1 MIYQKYELT
10 KIRKAFIEIL
20 INLWKISKTYI
31 AFSIFSIIAS
41 SSLLVLAPYIFSTII
56 DSYTGNKEDLIIKN
70 IFQGFLIYWI
80 LIGLSLVFKNTITY
94 LSLVISQNVNYIAA
108 TSFFKKIIKKKSIFF
123 IKHNPTEIQA
133 IQKQGAQAVDIL
145 IQLMLMIIIPGI
157 VQIVF
162 STALLGS
169 KIDNTIILTV
179 SIYGLFFITFSYY
192 SNKWTSKYLNEAIQE
207 GQKNAQ
213 LVGNSISMIEVLQ
226 LFNSTKWINDKFE
239 LRSKLILDNWKF
251 FALKKVKY
259 TLFFG
264 FALTL
269 QFVIT
274 FFILM
279 PKLEAG
285 QISIGDIVLFNTLLL
300 QLNYPFEMIGLSIER
315 IIQSYNEFKPFS
327 KMWNEDNKVIQEN
340 IEMKINS
347 NKVDIKNPILN
358 KLVFKNVSYQ
368 YDNGRGICNISFS
381 TQTGSITFLS
391 GKSGSGK
398 STILKLILK
407 QLNPQNGEILINN
420 INLNTIKDEF
430 WYSNIGVVPQEI
442 LLLNDSIEANIV
454 LGREYDYEKLI
465 IAAKKAA
472 IFDKI
477 NELPDNFKTIVGE
490 RGLTLSGGERQRISI
505 ARAIYESPLFILLD
519 EASSSLDEDTEADIM
534 DNLRKISN
542 ETNIIAITHNL
553 KHQNKFKWVL
563 KNYVRIGSWP

>member
-70 IFQGFLIYWI
+70 IFQGFLIYSI

-315 IIQSYNEFKPFS
+315 IIQSYNEFNPFS

-553 KHQNKFKWVL
+553 KHQNKFK
-563 KNYVRIGSWP
+563 

>member
-70 IFQGFLIYWI
+70 IFQGFLIYSI

-465 IAAKKAA
+465 IAAKK
-472 IFDKI
+472 
-477 NELPDNFKTIVGE
+477 
-490 RGLTLSGGERQRISI
+490 
-505 ARAIYESPLFILLD
+505 
-519 EASSSLDEDTEADIM
+519 
-534 DNLRKISN
+534 
-542 ETNIIAITHNL
+542 
-553 KHQNKFKWVL
+553 
-563 KNYVRIGSWP
+563 

>member
-1 MIYQKYELT
+1 
-10 KIRKAFIEIL
+10 
-20 INLWKISKTYI
+20 
-31 AFSIFSIIAS
+31 
-41 SSLLVLAPYIFSTII
+41 
-56 DSYTGNKEDLIIKN
+56 
-70 IFQGFLIYWI
+70 
-80 LIGLSLVFKNTITY
+80 
-94 LSLVISQNVNYIAA
+94 
-108 TSFFKKIIKKKSIFF
+108 
-123 IKHNPTEIQA
+123 
-133 IQKQGAQAVDIL
+133 
-145 IQLMLMIIIPGI
+145 
-157 VQIVF
+157 
-162 STALLGS
+162 
-169 KIDNTIILTV
+169 
-179 SIYGLFFITFSYY
+179 
-192 SNKWTSKYLNEAIQE
+192 
-207 GQKNAQ
+207 
-213 LVGNSISMIEVLQ
+213 
-226 LFNSTKWINDKFE
+226 
-239 LRSKLILDNWKF
+239 
-251 FALKKVKY
+251 
-259 TLFFG
+259 
-264 FALTL
+264 
-269 QFVIT
+269 
-274 FFILM
+274 M

-553 KHQNKFKWVL
+553 NL
-563 KNYVRIGSWP
+563 IGSKDNVIKLN

>member
-70 IFQGFLIYWI
+70 IFQGFLIYSI

-553 KHQNKFKWVL
+553 KHQNKFK
-563 KNYVRIGSWP
+563 

>member
-70 IFQGFLIYWI
+70 IFQGFLIYSI

-553 KHQNKFKWVL
+553 NL
-563 KNYVRIGSWP
+563 IGSKDNVIKLN